1 MPRFWSV
8 YVTATNAE
16 AALEAAA
23 AAGGAGATIVMSATD
38 VLDAGRMGVLQDPVG
53 SFVSVWQ
60 PNAHSEIVGEPGTFV
75 WNELVTTD
83 IGAASDFYTTVFGWG
98 LGETPSDDARVF
110 TVGNDSD
117 IR

>member
-1 MPRFWSV
+1 M
-8 YVTATNAE
+8 
-16 AALEAAA
+16 
-23 AAGGAGATIVMSATD
+23 
-38 VLDAGRMGVLQDPVG
+38 
-53 SFVSVWQ
+53 WQ
-60 PNAHSEIVGEPGTFV
+60 PNAHIGSEIVGEPGTFV

-83 IGAASDFYTTVFGWG
+83 IGAASDCYTTVFGWG